1 MLRWQFNFMDN
12 KSILDT
18 ILDNNIK
25 EEAAILDSQII
36 LDTLFSVL
44 REKERDVL
52 SQRFGLENN
61 KKVTLESIGAAYNLT
76 RERIRQIEN
85 TAINKIRKHEEFDKY
100 TASLRRIINSLL
112 EEHGGII
119 EHQYLI
125 DNLSHLSSL
134 ANQEQNSDL
143 EVLRNRYGF
152 ILAKL
157 LSDEFDHVKEN
168 DHYDNL
174 WKLKF
179 ASVDHMEE
187 LLKHLLEKLQELKQ
201 ILKTEEILSL
211 IKESETYKKHE
222 EKLKVS
228 NNFDISSVIKNKN
241 FSEAVDAINE
251 DKALYSLLRSSK
263 NLKQNKFGYW
273 GINNWPEITP
283 KTINHKIYLIMK
295 NQEKPLHF
303 KDIADRINEI
313 SFDNKKA
320 NAATV
325 HNELILDDKYI
336 LIGRGIYA
344 LKEWGYDNGTV
355 GDVVEQILK
364 EAGRPLTK
372 DEITAKVLEKRLV
385 KEATINL
392 ALMNKDKFKKEG
404 GKYSLVTN
412 NQ

>member
-1 MLRWQFNFMDN
+1 MDN

-25 EEAAILDSQII
+25 EEAAILDSRII

-44 REKERDVL
+44 RDKERDVL

-61 KKVTLESIGAAYNLT
+61 KKVTLEAIGVAYNLT

-85 TAINKIRKHEEFDKY
+85 TAINKIRKHEEFSKY
-100 TASLRRIINSLL
+100 TSSLRHVINSLL

-134 ANQEQNSDL
+134 ANHEQNNDL
-143 EVLRNRYGF
+143 NVLRNRYAF

-168 DHYDNL
+168 THYDNL

-187 LLKHLLEKLQELKQ
+187 ILKFLLEKLQGLKQ
-201 ILKTEEILSL
+201 ILKTEEIISL
-211 IKESETYKKHE
+211 IKKDETYNKHE
-222 EKLKVS
+222 DKLKVS
-228 NNFDISSVIKNKN
+228 NNFDISNVIKNDN
-241 FSEAVDAINE
+241 FNEATEIVNE
-251 DKALYSLLRSSK
+251 NKALYSLLRSSK

-283 KTINHKIYLIMK
+283 KTINHKIYLIMRD
-295 NQEKPLHF
+295 QEKPLHF
-303 KDIADRINEI
+303 KEIAERINEI
-313 SFDNKKA
+313 SFDKKKA
-320 NAATV
+320 NSATV

-344 LKEWGYDNGTV
+344 LKEWGYKNGTV

-364 EAGRPLTK
+364 DAGRPLTK

-392 ALMNKDKFKKEG
+392 ALMNKDKFNKEG
-404 GKYSLVTN
+404 GKYSLVES
-412 NQ
+412 QKS

>member
-1 MLRWQFNFMDN
+1 MEN

-25 EEAAILDSQII
+25 EEAAILDSRLI

-44 REKERDVL
+44 RDKERDVL

-61 KKVTLESIGAAYNLT
+61 KKVTLESIGGAYNLT

-85 TAINKIRKHEEFDKY
+85 TAINKIRKHEEFNKY
-100 TASLRRIINSLL
+100 TASLRHVINSLL
-112 EEHGGII
+112 EEHGAII

-125 DNLSHLSSL
+125 DNLSHLSAL
-134 ANQEQNSDL
+134 ANGEQDTNLD
-143 EVLRNRYGF
+143 VLRNRYAF

-168 DHYDNL
+168 THYDNL

-179 ASVDHMEE
+179 ASVDHLEE
-187 LLKHLLEKLQELKQ
+187 ILKFLLDKLNELKQ
-201 ILKTEEILSL
+201 VLKTEDIIALV
-211 IKESETYKKHE
+211 KDSEAYNKYQD
-222 EKLKVS
+222 KLKVS
-228 NNFDISSVIKNKN
+228 NNFDISSVIKSKN
-241 FSEAVDAINE
+241 FSEQADIINE
-251 DKALYSLLRSSK
+251 NKALYSLLRSSK
-263 NLKQNKFGYW
+263 NLKQNKYGYW

-295 NQEKPLHF
+295 NREKPLHF
-303 KDIADRINEI
+303 KNIADEINEI
-313 SFDNKKA
+313 SFDKKKA
-320 NAATV
+320 NSATV

-355 GDVVEQILK
+355 SDVVKQVLK
-364 EAGRPLTK
+364 EAGRALTK
-372 DEITAKVLEKRLV
+372 NEIIERVLEKRQV

-392 ALMNKDKFKKEG
+392 ALMNKDIFIKED
-404 GKYSLVTN
+404 GKYSLQVTSN
-412 NQ
+412 K

>member
-1 MLRWQFNFMDN
+1 MEN

-25 EEAAILDSQII
+25 EEAAILDSRVI

-52 SQRFGLENN
+52 SQRFGLKNN
-61 KKVTLESIGAAYNLT
+61 KKVTLESIGSSYNLT

-100 TASLRRIINSLL
+100 TASLRHVINSLL
-112 EEHGGII
+112 EEHGAII

-125 DNLSHLSSL
+125 DNLSHLSDL
-134 ANQEQNSDL
+134 ANGEQDVNLD
-143 EVLRNRYGF
+143 VLRNRYAF

-168 DHYDNL
+168 EHYDNL

-179 ASVDHMEE
+179 ASVDHLEE
-187 LLKHLLEKLQELKQ
+187 LLKFLLDKLNELKQ
-201 ILKTEEILSL
+201 VLKTENIIALL
-211 IKESETYKKHE
+211 KDSEVYNKHQD
-222 EKLKVS
+222 KLQVS
-228 NNFDISSVIKNKN
+228 NNFDISNVIKSKN
-241 FSEAVDAINE
+241 FTEQADIINE
-251 DKALYSLLRSSK
+251 NKALYSLLRSSK
-263 NLKQNKFGYW
+263 NLKQNKYGYW

-295 NQEKPLHF
+295 NQERPLHF
-303 KDIADRINEI
+303 KNIADEINNI
-313 SFDNKKA
+313 NFDRKKA
-320 NAATV
+320 NSATV

-355 GDVVEQILK
+355 SDVVKQVLL
-364 EAGRPLTK
+364 EAGRSLTK
-372 DEITAKVLEKRLV
+372 NEITQRVLEKRQV

-392 ALMNKDKFKKEG
+392 ALMNKNVFTKEN
-404 GKYSLVTN
+404 GKYSLVES
-412 NQ
+412 QKL

>member
-1 MLRWQFNFMDN
+1 
-12 KSILDT
+12 
-18 ILDNNIK
+18 
-25 EEAAILDSQII
+25 
-36 LDTLFSVL
+36 
-44 REKERDVL
+44 
-52 SQRFGLENN
+52 
-61 KKVTLESIGAAYNLT
+61 
-76 RERIRQIEN
+76 
-85 TAINKIRKHEEFDKY
+85 
-100 TASLRRIINSLL
+100 LL

-134 ANQEQNSDL
+134 ANQEQNHDL

-187 LLKHLLEKLQELKQ
+187 MLKHLLEKLQELKQ
-201 ILKTEEILSL
+201 ILKTEEIISL
-211 IKESETYKKHE
+211 IKASEVYKKHE
-222 EKLKVS
+222 DKLKAS

-241 FSEAVDAINE
+241 FNEIADLINE
-251 DKALYSLLRSSK
+251 NKALYSLLRSSK

-273 GINNWPEITP
+273 GIYNWPEITP

-303 KDIADRINEI
+303 KEIADRINEI
-313 SFDNKKA
+313 AFDNKKA

-372 DEITAKVLEKRLV
+372 DEITARVLEKRLV

-392 ALMNKDKFKKEG
+392 ALMNKDKFTKEG
-404 GKYSLVTN
+404 GKYSLVIS